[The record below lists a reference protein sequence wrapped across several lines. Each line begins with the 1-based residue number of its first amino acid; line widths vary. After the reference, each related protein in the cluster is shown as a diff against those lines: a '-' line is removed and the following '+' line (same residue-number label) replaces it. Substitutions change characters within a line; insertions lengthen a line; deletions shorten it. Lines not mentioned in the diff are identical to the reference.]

1 MKTSESIKQ
10 IAGALLEAQKAITFA
25 VKDAKNPFFKTMYAD
40 LPTVIDAVKPALNDA
55 GISFVQSASP
65 SESGTL
71 ALTTR
76 LLHVSGEWIE
86 DTAITPLV
94 KNDPQS
100 YGSAITYLRRYSLA
114 AMTGLYQ
121 DDDDG
126 HSATMTAPKPDRFTD
141 KPAAKKS
148 YLTSDDIARIG
159 DALDSAGLSVDDV
172 CKVAKVN
179 ELEEIESSRLDG
191 LLKWI
196 SNNKKETA

>member
-10 IAGALLEAQKAITFA
+10 IAQAILEAQTAITFA

-40 LPTVIDAVKPALNDA
+40 LPTVIDAVKPALNGA
-55 GISFVQSASP
+55 GISFIQSASP

-126 HSATMTAPKPDRFTD
+126 HAATMPAPKQAQVKE
-141 KPAAKKS
+141 KPAAKL
-148 YLTSDDIARIG
+148 YLSSDDIVIIG
-159 DALDSAGLSVDDV
+159 DALDEAGLSVDDV

-179 ELEEIESSRLDG
+179 ALEEIESIRLDG

-196 SNNKKETA
+196 SNNKKETE